1 MSMPKVSVIISI
13 YGAEKYI
20 EKCAKSLF
28 EQSLEDIEYIFVN
41 DCSPDA
47 SVDILRRVLKEYP
60 QRAGQVRIVNME
72 QNSGQATVRKFG
84 NSLATGNYVIHCDS
98 DDWVDTDMYRV
109 MYEKAIHEDF
119 DVVIC
124 DYYLTD
130 GLNHRYWG
138 QHCPGDPIS
147 ALLNNRLS
155 ASTCNK
161 MVRRSIFERENFVF
175 PEKNICEDFVY
186 NIQYF
191 IYGHKVGFVDK
202 AFYYYYRHSTNSTNC
217 TDEQSILHK
226 FEQIKENI
234 DLGLKIL
241 SHNNLEKKYQH
252 DIIRQKLFV
261 KNNLLPIIGSHH
273 SLWESTYQEINSKV
287 LFYPSIT
294 TREKIVFMLAY
305 LGLYP
310 LYKKIKK

>member
-1 MSMPKVSVIISI
+1 MPKISVIVPVW
-13 YGAEKYI
+13 GVERYI
-20 EKCAKSLF
+20 ERCARSLF
-28 EQSLEDIEYIFVN
+28 EQTMEDIEYIFIN
-41 DCSPDA
+41 DCTPDD
-47 SVDILRRVLKEYP
+47 SISILQDTLELYP
-60 QRAGQVRIVNME
+60 VRTQSVRIVNMGR
-72 QNSGQATVRKFG
+72 NMGQAAARKKG
-84 NSLATGNYVIHCDS
+84 AELATGDYIIFCDS
-98 DDWVDTDMYRV
+98 DDWVDRNMYQM
-109 MYEKAIHEDF
+109 MYEKATLESL

-138 QHCPGDPIS
+138 QHCQGNPIS

-161 MVRRSIFERENFVF
+161 MVRRSIFEREDFVF

-241 SHNNLEKKYQH
+241 SILC
-252 DIIRQKLFV
+252 
-261 KNNLLPIIGSHH
+261 
-273 SLWESTYQEINSKV
+273 V
-287 LFYPSIT
+287 L
-294 TREKIVFMLAY
+294 
-305 LGLYP
+305 G
-310 LYKKIKK
+310 